1 MFWIISVLLSD
12 LPLSNIEIRANGTVA
27 VSRLLTVTTKLSLN
41 SFAFA
46 PPLPSYILYS
56 LPSKYPSRKSVP
68 EVGRTVNN
76 SI

>member
-12 LPLSNIEIRANGTVA
+12 LLLSNIGIRANGTVA
-27 VSRLLTVTTKLSLN
+27 VNRLLTVTAKLSLN

-46 PPLPSYILYS
+46 SPPPSYILYS

-68 EVGRTVNN
+68 EVGQTVNN